1 MRSRPTSRTDGIT
14 GRHGVVAA
22 VIFLLAPA
30 PVLGQAGRSAVE
42 EGNRLYDE
50 GRFSEAHEKY
60 LEALREAPDSPV
72 IRFNDGSALY
82 QGQDWAGALDAFGDA
97 VESGDPRLLSDAWY
111 NLGNAFYRAG
121 QLDRSLEAYK
131 QALRA
136 NPGDMDAKHNLE
148 RVLQQQQQNQQQQNQ
163 NQNQQ
168 NQDQDQQQQ
177 QSQDQQDQ
185 DQDQQQQQDQNQQ
198 QNQDQQQNQN
208 QQEGQDQN
216 RDQDQQPPQN
226 PQEDQNPSNPD
237 QEPRA
242 GEGTPPPGQM
252 TREEAERLLDAIRE
266 KQDEVN
272 RQPRTPARGTRP
284 RKDW

>member
-1 MRSRPTSRTDGIT
+1 MTSRRT
-14 GRHGVVAA
+14 GRTAAGIAGRIAAGIGGRHAVAA
-22 VIFLLAPA
+22 AIALLLAPA
-30 PVLGQAGRSAVE
+30 AALGQAGRSAVE

-148 RVLQQQQQNQQQQNQ
+148 RVLQQQQQQNQQQDQKQNQ

-168 NQDQDQQQQ
+168 NQDQPRDQRQQED
-177 QSQDQQDQ
+177 QSQ
-185 DQDQQQQQDQNQQ
+185 N
-198 QNQDQQQNQN
+198 
-208 QQEGQDQN
+208 QEGRQP
-216 RDQDQQPPQN
+216 PPQN
-226 PQEDQNPSNPD
+226 PEENQSPGEPNPD
-237 QEPRA
+237 QEPR
-242 GEGTPPPGQM
+242 EGTPPGQM